1 MEELEP
7 KASQGRV
14 AAWQEFLERYKR
26 RELDRVAGRYPEE
39 RSLHLSMEEVLRFD
53 PALADALYDEPE
65 AALREIQEAL
75 RAVQVPGGLPGR
87 LNIRIHALAKDRI
100 VPIRD
105 LRSDHIG
112 RLIGVEALVRQAQEI
127 RPRLVRAVFKCPWC
141 GEEQEVEQPESGR
154 FVEPGRCVS
163 DSCRRGGRP
172 FRLVV
177 KRCLFVDSQ
186 RLRLE
191 EPPEELTGSQQPQKL
206 PAVVEDDLAGVAAP
220 GDRVVVNGI
229 LRSFQR
235 VIRNEKTTTFDILLE
250 CLSIEVR
257 SEAFTDVERS
267 ITEEDIAAIQA
278 LARDP
283 AVYDRIIGS
292 IAPSIYDYGP
302 IRAIKES
309 IALQLFSG
317 VPKNLP
323 DGSRIRG
330 DIHILLVGDP
340 GTAKSMLLRYV
351 ARLAPRSIY
360 TSGMGSTAA
369 GLTAAAIR
377 DDEGRWSLEA
387 GALVIA
393 NDGVACVDE
402 IDKMRDEDRSAL
414 HEALEQQTVSVAKAG
429 ITATLRS
436 RCSLLGAANPK
447 GGRFDRYGSIAEQVD
462 LPPGLV
468 SRFDLI
474 FPLTDEP
481 REEEDRRLAEHVLR
495 SHHAGEINAQNERES
510 ATGAAPA
517 ANPDAL
523 QIQPMVPPEFLR
535 KYIAYARTHIHPVMG
550 PEALQK
556 FREFYVTL
564 RKSAGEEDQRTVPIT
579 ARQLEALVRLGEAS
593 ARLRLSRV
601 VELSDA
607 ERAIRLVQD
616 CLRKIGINPE
626 TQTFDI
632 DFAFTGV
639 GKPQKERAKRIEL
652 ILEELGGRNHPVS
665 REDLLREAVD
675 RGIDREKADKT
686 LEQLLQKGELYE
698 PKPDFFMLARRKA

>member
-1 MEELEP
+1 MEELDAKSAP
-7 KASQGRV
+7 GRS
-14 AAWQEFLERYKR
+14 AAWQAFLGRYKR
-26 RELDRVAGRYPEE
+26 RELDRIASRYPEE
-39 RSLHLSMEEVLRFD
+39 RSLVLSMEEVLKFD
-53 PALADALYDEPE
+53 PALADALYEEPE
-65 AALREIQEAL
+65 AALREIQQAL
-75 RAVQVPGGLPGR
+75 RAVEVPGGLPGR
-87 LNIRIHALAKDRI
+87 VNVRVHKLSPAKVI
-100 VPIRD
+100 PIRD

-112 RLIGVEALVRQAQEI
+112 KLIAVEALVRQAQEI
-127 RPRLVRAVFKCPWC
+127 RPRLVRAAFQCPWC

-154 FVEPGRCVS
+154 FAEPGRCAS

-172 FRLVV
+172 FRLLV
-177 KRCLFVDSQ
+177 KRSTFVDSQ

-191 EPPEELTGSQQPQKL
+191 ESPEELSGSQQPQKI

-220 GDRVVVNGI
+220 GDRVTLNGI

-235 VIRNEKTTTFDILLE
+235 VIRNEKSTTFDILLDG
-250 CLSIEVR
+250 LSIEVR
-257 SEAFTDVERS
+257 AEAFTDVERS
-267 ITEEDIAAIQA
+267 ITGEDAEAIRA
-278 LARDP
+278 LSRDP
-283 AVYDRIIGS
+283 GVYDKVIGS

-309 IALQLFSG
+309 IALQLFGG
-317 VPKNLP
+317 VPKELP

-330 DIHILLVGDP
+330 DTHILLVGDP

-351 ARLAPRSIY
+351 TRLAPRSIY

-414 HEALEQQTVSVAKAG
+414 HEALEQQTVSIAKAG

-447 GGRFDRYGSIAEQVD
+447 HGRFDRYEGIAAQVD
-462 LPPGLV
+462 LPAGLV

-495 SHHAGEINAQNERES
+495 SHHSGEMERAGQ
-510 ATGAAPA
+510 GGGD
-517 ANPDAL
+517 DAL
-523 QIQPMVPPEFLR
+523 LIQPAIEPEFLR
-535 KYIAYARTHIHPVMG
+535 KYIAYARTRVFPVMG
-550 PEALQK
+550 PEALEK

-564 RKSAGEEDQRTVPIT
+564 RKSAGEEAQSTVPIT

-593 ARLRLSRV
+593 ARLRLSGV
-601 VELSDA
+601 VEAADA
-607 ERAIRLVQD
+607 ERAIRLVHD
-616 CLRKIGINPE
+616 CLKKVGINPE
-626 TQTFDI
+626 TQTLDV
-632 DFAFTGV
+632 DFAFTGI
-639 GKPQKERAKRIEL
+639 GKPQKERAKRIEH
-652 ILEELGGRNHPVS
+652 ILEELGGRDHPVPQ
-665 REDLLREAVD
+665 EDLLREAVG
-675 RGIDREKADKT
+675 RGIDRDKAEKT
-686 LEQLLQKGELYE
+686 LEQLLQKGEIYE
-698 PKPDFFMLARRKA
+698 PKQGSLMLARRGG